1 MSQWRHRQAIE
12 KRQRSIDIIHVLSI
26 RKRVKRNFHLW
37 ASMIFVISTNNMR
50 VLALID
56 SDFNQNFIDQRFA
69 YEWRLSADENS
80 STNSQTMNET
90 FLKMFKSHFLKFNS
104 KRNDE
109 RILKIEQNLMLIHMI
124 EVNVILKMSWLRKIN
139 SIVNWS
145 TNKWYFK
152 KNLETSSNKSR
163 DAANKQKSEYF
174 KKTNDFYI
182 AQMSWSKLQFNLF
195 ESEAFAFAI
204 LFNVDSKKKRLLI
217 VIQKADENNDKINNE
232 ISSQY
237 FTFQNIFFEVE
248 AHKFFEHDFRDHVIK
263 ILSHRDFFFDSI
275 YNLSATKLKILKNY
289 IDEYIKKNFII
300 KFVSIAKIL
309 ILFVKK
315 TNDKFRLCINYKKLN
330 EIIIKNRYLLFF
342 INENLNKLFETK
354 IFIKLNVRDVFHRIR
369 IRKENEWKT
378 TFKCRFDHYQYKMM
392 FFELANSSI
401 TFQIYINKTMHSY
414 LDLFVLMYIND
425 LLMFFSSTKKH
436 IEHVKLM
443 LQRLKKFNLYLKFNK
458 CSFHVF
464 HVNFLDFRMS
474 FDEIAMQTNKIVVVK
489 KWSKFKTH
497 KNVQAFIDFANF
509 YKHFVHAFFKINAEL
524 FSLLKKNDKSK
535 FKIKFVMILEAKEF
549 MKSIKKIFINASMLR
564 HFELDDESM
573 MKIDA
578 FDFVIVD
585 IFSQLVKIDDQWRS
599 IIFYFR
605 KMTFAERN
613 YEINDQKMLVIVKIC
628 KKWRHYIKDV
638 KHSIQMI
645 IDYANF
651 KNFFINKILNR
662 KKVKWWE
669 KLIELNLRIKYRFEK
684 NNFADDSFRKR
695 DYENE
700 IAKKNKNNE
709 NLNFKK
715 WILIENKSIFK
726 SKNEKKKKKYFS
738 SSINNRHVF
747 LSNENSIASKTFET
761 IDEMSKSNCFANND
775 SANCAEFSIVKN
787 VQNFLKK
794 KKIVATVEK
803 ILKRKKS
810 FKSLSRDIDKISSM
824 LRLENVANNEDLA
837 SRKWIKNVSSKKTTF
852 NASFLKLRIVLFILQ
867 QSDSFA
873 QRIRFFVEKTSMK
886 HDKKNENIERH
897 DSIKRNDVESN
908 IIRKKIDLDFFF
920 KWNIE
925 NDLLRWKNKWYIFSN
940 LLKREFLKQNHD
952 DSYVDHFEHERTLNL
967 LKRKYFWNNISKNVK
982 KYVDSCSTCHR
993 VKFVKHKFHDLL
1005 QAFSIS
1011 KSSRQNWTMN
1021 FITNL
1026 SFSKHRNIVYDSILM
1041 IINRYIKF
1049 NLYISSKKTWNAENL
1064 TNA

>member
-1 MSQWRHRQAIE
+1 
-12 KRQRSIDIIHVLSI
+12 
-26 RKRVKRNFHLW
+26 
-37 ASMIFVISTNNMR
+37 
-50 VLALID
+50 
-56 SDFNQNFIDQRFA
+56 
-69 YEWRLSADENS
+69 
-80 STNSQTMNET
+80 
-90 FLKMFKSHFLKFNS
+90 
-104 KRNDE
+104 
-109 RILKIEQNLMLIHMI
+109 
-124 EVNVILKMSWLRKIN
+124 
-139 SIVNWS
+139 
-145 TNKWYFK
+145 
-152 KNLETSSNKSR
+152 
-163 DAANKQKSEYF
+163 
-174 KKTNDFYI
+174 
-182 AQMSWSKLQFNLF
+182 
-195 ESEAFAFAI
+195 
-204 LFNVDSKKKRLLI
+204 
-217 VIQKADENNDKINNE
+217 
-232 ISSQY
+232 
-237 FTFQNIFFEVE
+237 
-248 AHKFFEHDFRDHVIK
+248 
-263 ILSHRDFFFDSI
+263 
-275 YNLSATKLKILKNY
+275 
-289 IDEYIKKNFII
+289 
-300 KFVSIAKIL
+300 
-309 ILFVKK
+309 
-315 TNDKFRLCINYKKLN
+315 
-330 EIIIKNRYLLFF
+330 
-342 INENLNKLFETK
+342 
-354 IFIKLNVRDVFHRIR
+354 
-369 IRKENEWKT
+369 
-378 TFKCRFDHYQYKMM
+378 
-392 FFELANSSI
+392 
-401 TFQIYINKTMHSY
+401 
-414 LDLFVLMYIND
+414 
-425 LLMFFSSTKKH
+425 
-436 IEHVKLM
+436 
-443 LQRLKKFNLYLKFNK
+443 
-458 CSFHVF
+458 
-464 HVNFLDFRMS
+464 
-474 FDEIAMQTNKIVVVK
+474 
-489 KWSKFKTH
+489 
-497 KNVQAFIDFANF
+497 
-509 YKHFVHAFFKINAEL
+509 
-524 FSLLKKNDKSK
+524 
-535 FKIKFVMILEAKEF
+535 
-549 MKSIKKIFINASMLR
+549 
-564 HFELDDESM
+564 M